1 MAPVA
6 RSRVSACL
14 VFVALHHV
22 GGNDAVGLEHMRTG
36 RVVKINRAVSHLGVL
51 PLKEQ
56 TQ

>member
-1 MAPVA
+1 MAPVV